1 MKTTAMQHG
10 VGARIRAEVASWPGI
25 SEAPHRFGG
34 TEFRLGKREI
44 GHLHGDVLA
53 DLPFPVAIREQLVRE
68 GKARAHHYLPES
80 GWVSLPL
87 RDEESVEAAIS
98 LFRLAYDR
106 AVAQRGL
113 PTNLQDPASD

>member
-10 VGARIRAEVASWPGI
+10 VGGRIRAEVASWPGI
-25 SEAPHRFGG
+25 SEAPHRFGAI
-34 TEFRLGKREI
+34 EFRLGRREI
-44 GHLHGDVLA
+44 GHLHGDALA
-53 DLPFPVAIREQLVRE
+53 DLPFPVKIREQLVRE

-106 AVAQRGL
+106 ALQQRGL
-113 PTNLQDPASD
+113 PSNLHDPATD

>member
-1 MKTTAMQHG
+1 MKTTAMQYG

-25 SEAPHRFGG
+25 SEATHRFGG

-68 GKARAHHYLPES
+68 GKARTHHYLPET

-87 RDEESVEAAIS
+87 RDEDSVEAAS
-98 LFRLAYDR
+98 ALFRMAYDR
-106 AVAQRGL
+106 ALAQRGL
-113 PTNLQDPASD
+113 PANLHDPASD

>member
-1 MKTTAMQHG
+1 MKTNAMQHG

-25 SEAPHRFGG
+25 SEAPHRFGAI
-34 TEFRLGKREI
+34 EFRLGKREI
-44 GHLHGDVLA
+44 GHLHGDALA
-53 DLPFPVAIREQLVRE
+53 DLPFPVTVREQLVRD
-68 GKARAHHYLPES
+68 GKARAHQYLPES

-113 PTNLQDPASD
+113 PANLHDPASD